1 MENLKLITSSRRL
14 MALAALATGVALP
27 PQSIMAASTTQVVQQ
42 SGVVKGQVL
51 DPSGEPVI
59 GATVKV
65 KGSKT
70 GTVTDLDGNFSL
82 SAAPGAMVEVSYIG
96 YKTMTVKAGNGP
108 LNVTLE
114 DDNQALSE
122 VVVVGFGTQKKVNL
136 TGAVSVIDSKEIA
149 SRPVANATQALQGLV
164 PGLQISSSSGSM
176 DATPNVNVRGTT
188 TIGEGSKGTP
198 LILIDGSEG
207 DLNTINPQDIES
219 VSVLKD
225 AAASSIYGSRAPFG
239 VILVTTKKGK
249 SGKVTVN
256 YNNSFRFSGMIR
268 GKHMMNSVDYAAW
281 VNDAHTNGGSGVFFD
296 QERMDKIV
304 AYHNATPVGPGTRKD
319 ANGNLLYGIDSSNG
333 TTWNDGYGY
342 GVDDVDWYDA
352 LYKSTAFSQEHNASV
367 SGGNDKFNF
376 YASFNYLHN
385 GGFMKLDK
393 DKNDRYN
400 TAAKIGAQI
409 TDWLHLDYST
419 RWTRTDFQRPATLT
433 NSLYQDLARQ
443 GWPVLPLQDR
453 NGYYYSSP
461 SPALGLATAGKDT
474 KERDILN
481 QQVNLLI
488 EPIKNWRTHIDFTY
502 RSENTARHWDKKMLY
517 NHDVAG
523 NPIVYDKGS
532 NVHEDEYKE
541 NYYNFQAYTEYNFSL
556 AKKHNFHVM
565 GGFQAEQ
572 LKKTEFGL
580 QRNGV
585 LDESRLE
592 VDLTNGL
599 SYEGKEI
606 VPSVNGGRNQWQ
618 TAGFFGRLNYNYD
631 EKYLFEF
638 NIRHDGTSKFRR
650 NNMWKTFPSFSLGWN
665 IAHENFWKPLENTVN
680 TLKLR
685 ASYGSL
691 GNQNIDNWYQTYST
705 VAYKSVAGT
714 WLQGGKKT
722 NITAAPGLVS
732 AALGWEKVESY
743 DIGFDWGAFN
753 NRLTGSFD
761 YYVRN
766 TKDMVGPAPELPALL
781 GTAVPKTNNTD
792 LRTTGWELQIGWRDH
807 LENGLNYGVTF
818 NVSDAQAK
826 VTRYPNNPT
835 GSLSSYIENRKVGE
849 IWGYETIGIAKTNDE
864 MNKHLATLPNGGQS
878 QLGDKWAAGDI
889 MYKDLDGDGKI
900 SNGSNTLADHGD
912 LKVIGN
918 NTPRYLFGLDLTASW
933 KGFDFRAFMQ
943 GVMKRDYNVNGSW
956 GAREYLFGAT
966 NSGVWWA
973 AGITGVQDY
982 FRDSETWSVKNGY
995 ESENLDAYLPRPQYS
1010 EKNIHT
1016 QTRYL
1021 LNAAYLRMKN
1031 LQVGYTL
1038 PQSLVSKAGLGNVRF
1053 FVSAENLFTITDLPS
1068 QFDPETIDTAYGNGY
1083 PLSRTFSFGV
1093 NVTL

>member
-1 MENLKLITSSRRL
+1 M
-14 MALAALATGVALP
+14 MALAAIASGVALV
-27 PQSIMAASTTQVVQQ
+27 PQSMMAATAAQVVQQ
-42 SGVVKGQVL
+42 AGVVKGQVL
-51 DPSGEPVI
+51 DSTGEPVI

-65 KGSKT
+65 QGQKG
-70 GTVTDLDGNFSL
+70 GTVTDLDGNFSVD
-82 SAAPGAMVEVSYIG
+82 APKGATLEISYVG
-96 YKTMTVKAGNGP
+96 YKTQTVKVGNGP
-108 LNVTLE
+108 VKITLQ
-114 DDNQALSE
+114 DDNQSLSE

-136 TGAVSVIDSKEIA
+136 TGAVSVVDSKELA

-164 PGLQISSSSGSM
+164 PGLQISNSSGSM
-176 DATPNVNVRGTT
+176 DATPSVNVRGTT
-188 TIGEGSKGTP
+188 TIGEGSSGTP
-198 LILIDGSEG
+198 LILIDGAEG

-249 SGKVTVN
+249 SGKITVN
-256 YNNSFRFSGMIR
+256 YNNSFRFSSMIR
-268 GKHMMNSVDYAAW
+268 QKHMMNSVDYAAW
-281 VNDAHTNGGSGVFFD
+281 VNDAQTNGGSGVFFD
-296 QERMDKIV
+296 ADRMAKIK
-304 AYHNATPVGPGTRKD
+304 AYHEATPVSPGVRRD
-319 ANGNLLYGIDSSNG
+319 ASGNLLYAISSSNG
-333 TTWNDGYGY
+333 STWDDGYGN
-342 GVDDVDWYDA
+342 GIDDVDWYDA
-352 LYKSTAFSQEHNASV
+352 LFKSSTFSQEHNASV
-367 SGGNDKFNF
+367 SGGSDKFNF

-385 GGFMKLDK
+385 GGFMKLAT

-419 RWTRTDFQRPATLT
+419 RWTRTDFERPANLT
-433 NSLYQDLARQ
+433 SSLYQDLARQ
-443 GWPVLPLQDR
+443 GWPVLPLYDR
-453 NGYYYSSP
+453 NGYLYSSP

-488 EPIKNWRTHIDFTY
+488 EPIKNWRTHVDFTY
-502 RSENTARHWDKKMLY
+502 RTENTARHWDKKMLY
-517 NHDVAG
+517 NHDVNG
-523 NPIVYDKGS
+523 DPIVYDKGS

-541 NYYNFQAYTEYNFSL
+541 NYYNFQAYTEYEFTL

-572 LKKTEFGL
+572 LKTLAFGL
-580 QRNGV
+580 QRNGI

-599 SYEGKEI
+599 SYDGQEI
-606 VPSVNGGRNQWQ
+606 VPSTSGSRNQWQ
-618 TAGFFGRLNYNYD
+618 TAGFFGRLNYNYM
-631 EKYLFEF
+631 EKYLLEF

-665 IAHENFWKPLENTVN
+665 IARENFWKPLEKTVN

-705 VAYKSVAGT
+705 VAYNSVSGT

-722 NITAAPGLVS
+722 NITSAPGLVS

-743 DIGFDWGAFN
+743 DIGLDWGAFN

-766 TKDMVGPAPELPALL
+766 TKDMVGPAPELPSIL
-781 GTAVPKTNNTD
+781 GTSVPKTNNTD
-792 LRTTGWELQIGWRDH
+792 LRTNGWELQMSWRDH
-807 LENGLNYGVTF
+807 LSNGLSYGVTF
-818 NVSDAQAK
+818 NISDAQAK

-835 GSLSSYIENRKVGE
+835 GSLSSYIEGRNVGE
-849 IWGYETIGIAKTNDE
+849 IWGYETIGIAKTDAE
-864 MNKHLATLPNGGQS
+864 MENHLASLPNGGQS
-878 QLGDKWAAGDI
+878 AIGDKWAAGDI
-889 MYKDLDGDGKI
+889 MYKDLNGDGKI
-900 SNGSNTLADHGD
+900 DNGSNTLADHGD

-918 NTPRYLFGLDLTASW
+918 STARYLVGLDLNASW
-933 KGFDFRAFMQ
+933 KGFDIRAFFQ
-943 GVMKRDYNVNGSW
+943 GVLKRDFWIGGSW
-956 GAREYLFGAT
+956 DSAEYLFGAT

-982 FRDSETWSVKNGY
+982 FRDSNTWSVKNGY
-995 ESENLDAYLPRPQYS
+995 ASENLDAYLPRVLYS
-1010 EKNIHT
+1010 SKNIQT
-1016 QTRYL
+1016 QSRYL
-1021 LNAAYLRMKN
+1021 LNAAYVRLKN
-1031 LQVGYTL
+1031 FQIGYTL
-1038 PQSLVSKAGLGNVRF
+1038 PQSLVSKAGIGNVRF
-1053 FVSAENLFTITDLPS
+1053 FLSAENLFTITSLPE
-1068 QFDPETIDTAYGNGY
+1068 QFDPETLGTDHSNGY

-1093 NVTL
+1093 NITL